1 MIIIRI
7 LAGTLCVASL
17 ASQALAQ
24 PIDPFPKPI
33 PATEDAIKVS
43 FTEFASLPD
52 IDGEAARMMLLIDEP
67 GTRRLFV
74 NDMRGIL
81 YSVSYDGKSVAPYL
95 DLRIPRW
102 SLDVLSVNFEQ
113 GIQSFAFH
121 PQFATR
127 GAPGFGKLYTY
138 VDTSNIAPPPDFKTS
153 GPQRSHDTILLEWTA
168 TDPSA
173 ASFDGGPPRELLR
186 FQQPF
191 QNHNG
196 GHITFNPLAASG
208 DADFGLLY
216 VGCADGGSGNDPF
229 RVGQDLSSAFGK
241 ILRIDPL
248 GKNSTNGKYGI
259 PPANPFVSDGKAETL
274 GEIYAYGVR
283 NPQRFFWDSK
293 TRQMFFSDIGQNL
306 LDEISPVTA
315 GANLGWNAWEAS
327 YRFDS
332 GSISTENPRSDP
344 KMTYPVVEYG
354 HIDPLFNGT
363 AAIIGGAVYR
373 QGTVGPLKD
382 LMIFGD
388 NPSGEVFY
396 VQADKLPQGG
406 QDAIRRILF
415 NQNGEAKT
423 LLQLVQDKNTKQ
435 GKKPATRA
443 DLRFGYGPSG
453 QLFVLN
459 KHDGVIRL
467 LVAN

>member
-1 MIIIRI
+1 MIITRI

-33 PATEDAIKVS
+33 PATEGAIKVS

-95 DLRIPRW
+95 DLRIPQW
-102 SLDVLSVNFEQ
+102 SVNLLSVQLRAGHSELRVPSAVCDSGRPWLRQ
-113 GIQSFAFH
+113 V
-121 PQFATR
+121 
-127 GAPGFGKLYTY
+127 LY
-138 VDTSNIAPPPDFKTS
+138 VRRHQQHRASPDFKTV

-168 TDPSA
+168 KDPA
-173 ASFDGGPPRELLR
+173 AAAFDGGPPRELLR

-191 QNHNG
+191 LNHNG

-208 DADFGLLY
+208 HADFGLLY

-229 RVGQDLSSAFGK
+229 NVAQDLSSAFGK

-259 PPANPFVSDGKAETL
+259 PSANPFVSDGKAETL

-306 LDEISPVTA
+306 VEEISPVTA
-315 GANLGWNAWEAS
+315 GANLGWNVWEAS

-344 KMTYPVVEYG
+344 KITYPVVEYG
-354 HIDPLFNGT
+354 HIDPLFHGS

-396 VQADKLPQGG
+396 VQADTLPREDRTRYGG
-406 QDAIRRILF
+406 FCSTRMAKQRRCSSSCR
-415 NQNGEAKT
+415 
-423 LLQLVQDKNTKQ
+423 
-435 GKKPATRA
+435 TRTRSRA
-443 DLRFGYGPSG
+443 NNRRRAPICDSDTG
-453 QLFVLN
+453 QRAAV
-459 KHDGVIRL
+459 R
-467 LVAN
+467 AEQARRR

>member
-1 MIIIRI
+1 MIITRI

-168 TDPSA
+168 TDPAA

-196 GHITFNPLAASG
+196 GHITFNPLAVSG

-354 HIDPLFNGT
+354 HIDPLFHGT

-373 QGTVGPLKD
+373 QGTVGQLKD

-396 VQADKLPQGG
+396 VHADKLPQGG

-435 GKKPATRA
+435 GKQPTPRA
-443 DLRFGYGPSG
+443 DLRFGYGPAG

-459 KHDGVIRL
+459 EHDGVIRL

>member
-1 MIIIRI
+1 MIITRI

-102 SLDVLSVNFEQ
+102 NLDVLSVNFEQ

-168 TDPSA
+168 TDPAA

-373 QGTVGPLKD
+373 QGTVGQLKD

-435 GKKPATRA
+435 GKQPATRA
-443 DLRFGYGPSG
+443 DLRFGYGPNG

-459 KHDGVIRL
+459 KHDRVIRL

>member
-1 MIIIRI
+1 MIITRI

-17 ASQALAQ
+17 ASQALSQ

-33 PATEDAIKVS
+33 PATEGAIKVS

-102 SLDVLSVNFEQ
+102 SVNILSVNFEQ
-113 GIQSFAFH
+113 GVQSFAFH
-121 PQFATR
+121 PQFATP
-127 GAPGFGKLYTY
+127 GAPGFGKFYTY
-138 VDTSNIAPPPDFKTS
+138 VDTSNIAPPPDFKTA

-168 TDPSA
+168 KDPA
-173 ASFDGGPPRELLR
+173 AAAFDGGPPRELLR

-191 QNHNG
+191 LNHNG

-229 RVGQDLSSAFGK
+229 RVAQDLSSAFGK

-248 GKNSTNGKYGI
+248 GKNSTNGKYGV

-306 LDEISPVTA
+306 VEEISPVTA
-315 GANLGWNAWEAS
+315 GANLGWNVWEAS

-344 KMTYPVVEYG
+344 KITYPVVEYG
-354 HIDPLFNGT
+354 HIDPLFRGS

-423 LLQLVQDKNTKQ
+423 LLELVQDKNTKQ
-435 GKKPATRA
+435 GKQPAPRA
-443 DLRFGYGPSG
+443 DLRFGYGPNG